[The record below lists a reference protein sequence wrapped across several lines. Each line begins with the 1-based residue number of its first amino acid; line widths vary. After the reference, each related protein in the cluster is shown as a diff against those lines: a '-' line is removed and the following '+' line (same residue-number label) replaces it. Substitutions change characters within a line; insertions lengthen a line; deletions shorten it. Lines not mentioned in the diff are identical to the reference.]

1 MKKEVIVSLIYAVLG
16 FLMPLLNVVLNHES
30 GWAGVA
36 FAAVTALF
44 VVYFVE
50 IREMGKDWKAWLHLL
65 WCILGACFGALIL

>member
-1 MKKEVIVSLIYAVLG
+1 MKKEQIVMLVMAAIG
-16 FLMPLLNVVLNHES
+16 FLCPVTNVVLNHES
-30 GWAGVA
+30 AWAGVA

-65 WCILGACFGALIL
+65 WCVLGACFGALIL